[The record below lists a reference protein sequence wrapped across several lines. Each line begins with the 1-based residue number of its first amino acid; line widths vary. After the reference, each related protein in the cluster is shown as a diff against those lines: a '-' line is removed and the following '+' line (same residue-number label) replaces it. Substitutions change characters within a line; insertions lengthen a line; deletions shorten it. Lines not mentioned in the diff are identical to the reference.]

1 MALSSSPRKMED
13 FLDSQILEEAYEIAF
28 KLLFARAVNS
38 FLQADSSIATTRTD
52 GKQVQHL
59 EAVVLEPLFTHGV
72 QVLLALISL
81 SMGALLSFSMA
92 RKCSGRLRDDPGMS
106 NRPWKLRKLI

>member
-1 MALSSSPRKMED
+1 MDD

-28 KLLFARAVNS
+28 RLLFARAMNS
-38 FLQADSSIATTRTD
+38 FLQVDSPIATTRTA
-52 GKQVQHL
+52 GKHVQHL
-59 EAVVLEPLFTHGV
+59 EAVVLEPFFTYGV

-92 RKCSGRLRDDPGMS
+92 GKSSRRLHDNPGMS
-106 NRPWKLRKLI
+106 HRPQKVRKLI